1 MEFRTTIAP
10 LSHQGLV
17 KHSDGLMLMG
27 SCFADSI
34 GNKLLNALFDAD
46 VNPFGTTFN
55 PFSISRSLERIIDG
69 RSFERNELFQR
80 NGIWNSF
87 MHHSSFSRTDDME
100 TLGGINS
107 RLQKAHDH
115 LSRAKTLILTWGTS
129 YIFMH
134 NHDGAVVNNCH
145 KCPSNEFVR
154 VRISSKAIVKRYS
167 TLIDQ
172 LIRYNPDLKIILT
185 VSPIRHLSDGLAEN
199 QLSKSILRVAASEL
213 EELYPESV
221 MYFPSYEALI
231 DDLRDYRFYASDMVH
246 ASEIAENYIYQ
257 LFLNSFCD
265 ESSIMAAKEC
275 TKFSKRLSHRH
286 MSDNQELVKEFQD
299 GTIKAFEA
307 LRNKYPYLETRIP
320 ELKF

>member
-1 MEFRTTIAP
+1 MDFRTTISP
-10 LSHQGLV
+10 LSHQGMV

-34 GNKLLNALFDAD
+34 GNKLLSALFKAD

-69 RSFERNELFQR
+69 RIFESNELFRR

-87 MHHSSFSRTDDME
+87 MHHSSFSRSDEKEALSGM
-100 TLGGINS
+100 NS
-107 RLQKAHDH
+107 RLQIAHDN
-115 LSRAKTLILTWGTS
+115 LAKAKTLILTWGTS

-134 NHDGAVVNNCH
+134 NVNGSVVNNCH
-145 KCPSNEFVR
+145 KCPANEFVR

-172 LIRYNPDLKIILT
+172 LINYNPDLKIILT

-213 EELYPESV
+213 EELYPEAV
-221 MYFPSYEALI
+221 IYFPSYEALI

-246 ASEIAENYIYQ
+246 ASEVAENYIYQ

-265 ESSIMAAKEC
+265 EQTLVAVNEC
-275 TKFSKRLSHRH
+275 TKFNKRLSHRH
-286 MSDNQELVKEFQD
+286 MTDNQELIKEFQE
-299 GTIKAFEA
+299 GTIKIFDT
-307 LRNKYPYLETRIP
+307 LKKKYSYLETRIP
-320 ELKF
+320 EIKF